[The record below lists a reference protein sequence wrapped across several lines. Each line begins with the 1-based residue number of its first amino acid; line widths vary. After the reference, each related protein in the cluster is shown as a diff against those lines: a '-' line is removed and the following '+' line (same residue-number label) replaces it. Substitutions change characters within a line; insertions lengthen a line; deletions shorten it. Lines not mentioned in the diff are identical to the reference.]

1 MCGTIKKY
9 DPEGKM
15 NEREYCQQLADVR
28 CFLLDM
34 DGTFYLGER
43 LIEGSLDFLA
53 ALERTGRDA
62 WFLTNN
68 SSKSAAAYMEK
79 LRRMGVPERFCQQVM
94 TSGHASAHYI
104 LERFPAGKGWL
115 LGNPVLREELTQMGL
130 VFTEEDPDYV
140 LVAFD
145 TTLDYRKMCRVCDLI
160 RAGKP
165 YIATHPDFNCP
176 TETGFIP
183 DMGAIMAFIEASTG
197 RKADV
202 IIGKPHA
209 GIVREALMRTG
220 LKPGEMAMVGDRLY
234 TDVATGVN
242 HGMKG
247 ILVLSGEAT
256 MADVAQG
263 DVKPDMIF
271 DRLADMIPYL

>member
-1 MCGTIKKY
+1 MEDAAI
-9 DPEGKM
+9 
-15 NEREYCQQLADVR
+15 RARLAPIR

-34 DGTFYLGER
+34 DGTFYLGDR

-53 ALERTGRDA
+53 ALERTGRTA
-62 WFLTNN
+62 RFLTNN
-68 SSKSAAAYMEK
+68 SSKSARVYAQK
-79 LRRMGVPERFCQQVM
+79 LERMHVPAQYRDVIS
-94 TSGHASAHYI
+94 SGHAAAHYC
-104 LERFPAGKGWL
+104 LKRFPGQAGYL
-115 LGNPVLREELTQMGL
+115 LGNPMLREELTGMGL
-130 VFTEEDPDYV
+130 TFTEDDPAYV

-145 TTLDYRKMCRVCDLI
+145 TTLDYKKMCKTCDFI
-160 RAGKP
+160 REGKP

-202 IIGKPHA
+202 ILGKPYE
-209 GIVREALMRTG
+209 GIVQEALERTG
-220 LKPGEMAMVGDRLY
+220 FSLAEMAMIGDRLY

-242 HGMKG
+242 HGMTG

-256 MADVAQG
+256 MADVAVSAVQ
-263 DVKPDMIF
+263 PDLIF
-271 DRLADMIPYL
+271 PRLSSMIPYL

>member
-1 MCGTIKKY
+1 MT
-9 DPEGKM
+9 E
-15 NEREYCQQLADVR
+15 ADVRQMLSGVR

-34 DGTFYLGER
+34 DGTFYLGDR
-43 LIEGSLDFLA
+43 LIDGSLDFLD

-68 SSKSAAAYMEK
+68 SSKSAQAYVRK
-79 LRRMGVPERFCQQVM
+79 LTAMGVKPRFANQVM
-94 TSGHASAHYI
+94 TSGHAAAHYI
-104 LERFPAGKGWL
+104 LERFPGGRGFL
-115 LGNPVLREELTQMGL
+115 LGNDVLEAELTGMGL
-130 VFTEEDPDYV
+130 RFTQEEPDYV

-145 TTLDYRKMCRVCDLI
+145 TTLDYEKMCRVCDHI

-197 RKADV
+197 RRADV
-202 IIGKPHA
+202 ILGKPHA
-209 GIVREALMRTG
+209 GIVREAQMRTG
-220 LKPGEMAMVGDRLY
+220 RPLCEMAMVGDRLY

-247 ILVLSGEAT
+247 VLVLSGEAT
-256 MADVAQG
+256 MADVAAS
-263 DVKPDMIF
+263 DVKPHLIF
-271 DRLADMIPYL
+271 DRLSDMIPYL

>member
-1 MCGTIKKY
+1 MTEMEIK
-9 DPEGKM
+9 
-15 NEREYCQQLADVR
+15 RRLSAIR

-34 DGTFYLGER
+34 DGTFYLGDR
-43 LIEGSLDFLA
+43 LIDGSLAFLET
-53 ALERTGRDA
+53 LRRTGRDA

-68 SSKSAAAYMEK
+68 SSKSAAVYVEK
-79 LRRMGVPERFCQQVM
+79 LTRMGVPEPFCHQVM
-94 TSGHASAHYI
+94 TSGHAAAHY
-104 LERFPAGKGWL
+104 LLARFPQGRGYL
-115 LGNPVLREELTQMGL
+115 LGNEVLRAELVSMGL
-130 VFTEEDPDYV
+130 AFTEEAPDYV

-145 TTLDYRKMCRVCDLI
+145 TTLDYAKMCKVCDFI

-202 IIGKPHA
+202 ILGKPYG
-209 GIVREALMRTG
+209 GIVQEAQMRTG
-220 LKPGEMAMVGDRLY
+220 YALADMAMVGDRLY

-242 HGMKG
+242 HGMTG

-256 MADVAQG
+256 MKDVASS
-263 DVKPDMIF
+263 DVQPHLIF
-271 DRLADMIPYL
+271 DKLANMIPYL

>member
-1 MCGTIKKY
+1 MANTDY
-9 DPEGKM
+9 
-15 NEREYCQQLADVR
+15 RAQLAGVR

-34 DGTFYLGER
+34 DGTFYLGDR
-43 LIEGSLDFLA
+43 LIEGSLDFLE
-53 ALERTGRDA
+53 ALRRTGRDA

-68 SSKSAAAYMEK
+68 SSKSAAVYTAK
-79 LRRMGVPERFCQQVM
+79 LRRMGVPESFCHQVM
-94 TSGHASAHYI
+94 TSGHASARYI
-104 LERFPAGKGWL
+104 RERFPEGRGYL
-115 LGNPVLREELTQMGL
+115 LGNGMLREELTAMGL
-130 VFTEEDPDYV
+130 QFAEDDGVDYV

-145 TTLDYRKMCRVCDLI
+145 TTLDYAKMCRVCDLI

-197 RKADV
+197 RRADV
-202 IIGKPHA
+202 VIGKPHE
-209 GIVREALMRTG
+209 GIVREALSRTG
-220 LKPGEMAMVGDRLY
+220 YPLQGMAMVGDRLY

-256 MADVAQG
+256 MDDVVESVVQ
-263 DVKPDMIF
+263 PDMIF
-271 DRLADMIPYL
+271 NRLSDMIEYL

>member
-1 MCGTIKKY
+1 MHR
-9 DPEGKM
+9 D
-15 NEREYCQQLADVR
+15 QLAQVR

-34 DGTFYLGER
+34 DGTFYLGDR
-43 LIEGSLDFLA
+43 LIDGSLDFLA

-68 SSKSAAAYMEK
+68 SSKSAAVYTRK
-79 LRRMGVPERFCQQVM
+79 LRGMGVPERFCQQVM
-94 TSGHASAHYI
+94 TSGHAAAHYI
-104 LERFPAGKGWL
+104 QEKFPEGRGYL
-115 LGNPVLREELTQMGL
+115 LGNEMLREELTHMGL
-130 VFTEEDPDYV
+130 AFDDADDVDYV

-160 RAGKP
+160 RWGKP

-176 TETGFIP
+176 TETGFVP

-202 IIGKPHA
+202 IIGKPHY
-209 GIVREALMRTG
+209 GIVREALERTG
-220 LKPGEMAMVGDRLY
+220 RPLSEMAMVGDRLY

-256 MADVAQG
+256 MDDVAKS

-271 DRLADMIPYL
+271 GRLSDMIEYL